1 MKELALHIMDI
12 MQNSITADSTVIS
25 VGVEVSPGDEM
36 LTISVEDNGCGMD
49 EETLKKATDPF
60 HTSRTTRMI
69 GLGIPMFK
77 EAAVLTGGDFDLKSE
92 VGRGTLLTAS
102 FVNASID
109 RQPLGDLG
117 NVFFLTM
124 LSHVEL
130 QLKLKISCDKGTFL
144 FDSRGFSALVH
155 RQGGSP
161 MDAAFNAETFINE
174 QIETIFKD
182 VLPELGG
189 DLHGIERNHKTD
201 KG

>member
-12 MQNSITADSTVIS
+12 MQNSITADSTMIS
-25 VGVEVSPGDEM
+25 VGVEVSSGDEM

-77 EAAVLTGGDFDLKSE
+77 AAAVLTGGDFDLKSE

-124 LSHVEL
+124 LSHAEL
-130 QLKLKISCDKGTFL
+130 QLKLKISSDRGTFL
-144 FDSRGFSALVH
+144 FDSRGFSASVL
-155 RQGGSP
+155 RNGGSN
-161 MDAAFNAETFINE
+161 MDVAFNAETFINE

-189 DLHGIERNHKTD
+189 DLHGIERNPKTD